1 MIPSPGHQQTECGRL
16 SIVSTTISAVFPAA
30 TAKSPLRPGSYGS
43 RGRTNIGGK
52 AHVNAL
58 APTSGIM
65 MRPCDAASAVAE
77 PDSRRRRC
85 WRGHLPAPEVSDEAG
100 GRSEQEMGSP
110 PRFITIA
117 AVSD

>member
-30 TAKSPLRPGSYGS
+30 TAKSPLRPGSYGG

-58 APTSGIM
+58 APTCGIM
-65 MRPCDAASAVAE
+65 MRPCDAASAVADPTAGE
-77 PDSRRRRC
+77 ED
-85 WRGHLPAPEVSDEAG
+85 AG
-100 GRSEQEMGSP
+100 GDIYLPRKCPTKLAVAPSKRGGSP
-110 PRFITIA
+110 HRFITTA